1 MVFISD
7 EVTKIFEILNMNVK
21 SESDLF
27 SVLVQRDLL
36 LRVDIEQKLA
46 ELINS
51 LKGKY
56 KSSKLNCLHQNRDH
70 KQKFPGI
77 NLVRQILR
85 CNGYHL
91 KPVIYSR
98 GYCKHS
104 GKKIVDRNFKVV
116 RLPNYNEI
124 KLLSNEEAPI
134 DQLGIGI
141 ISDDNTSICKSNLE
155 ISENINDNS
164 QCVSESNK
172 IEKIEKIDNVKIID
186 LDI

>member
-7 EVTKIFEILNMNVK
+7 EIKKIFEILNMDVK

-56 KSSKLNCLHQNRDH
+56 KSSKLNCLHENRDD

-116 RLPNYNEI
+116 RLPNYKEI
-124 KLLSNEEAPI
+124 KLLSNEDTSI
-134 DQLGIGI
+134 DQIGI
-141 ISDDNTSICKSNLE
+141 IPNTETANNTSSETKTQATFKTTTINTKDIKEQLDDNTSK
-155 ISENINDNS
+155 
-164 QCVSESNK
+164 
-172 IEKIEKIDNVKIID
+172 VKIID
-186 LDI
+186 LDL